1 VTKVLIT
8 GATGYIGGHLAPA
21 LLQHGLHVRCL
32 ARDPSRAM
40 LPGRAEVVQGDVL
53 QERTLPPALDGIDV
67 AYYLVHSMGGGD
79 GAFAQRD
86 RAGAEAFA
94 RTASTAGVRRVVY
107 LGGLEGGD
115 SEHLRSREEVAG
127 ILAAAVP
134 DTVHARAAM
143 VIGAGSASF
152 LILRHL
158 VQRLPAMVC
167 PRWIDTRTQPI
178 AIRDVVGALAAL
190 ADPATPA
197 TSEVQLGG
205 ADVLSYREMMHRYAG
220 GARAGPD
227 AAPVVVLARA
237 RDAGRHRRRAPAG
250 AGAECRDA
258 RAHRAAGRDQRR
270 SAGLRRGRTGGL
282 GRRPGVGSCRA
293 RRHRRRGRARRRRRR
308 GAAQGVRPD
317 AP

>member
-1 VTKVLIT
+1 VTKVLIA

-32 ARDPSRAM
+32 ARDPSRAT
-40 LPGRAEVVQGDVL
+40 LPGQAEVVQGDVL
-53 QERTLPPALDGIDV
+53 HERTLAPALEDIDV

-79 GAFAQRD
+79 GSFAQRD

-94 RTASTAGVRRVVY
+94 QAASAAGVRRVVY

-205 ADVLSYREMMHRYAG
+205 ADVLSYREMMYRYA
-220 GARAGPD
+220 AAAG
-227 AAPVVVLARA
+227 
-237 RDAGRHRRRAPAG
+237 RRAPLVVRVPVLTPRLSSYWLGLVTPVDTGVARPLVQGLSAEMLVRTAPPAG
-250 AGAECRDA
+250 IN
-258 RAHRAAGRDQRR
+258 
-270 SAGLRRGRTGGL
+270 
-282 GRRPGVGSCRA
+282 
-293 RRHRRRGRARRRRRR
+293 
-308 GAAQGVRPD
+308 D
-317 AP
+317 APLGFDDAVREALAEDPG